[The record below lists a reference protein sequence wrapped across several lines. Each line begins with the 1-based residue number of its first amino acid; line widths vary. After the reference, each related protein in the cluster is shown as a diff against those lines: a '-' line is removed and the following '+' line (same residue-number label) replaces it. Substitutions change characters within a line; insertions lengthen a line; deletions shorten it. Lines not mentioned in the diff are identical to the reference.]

1 MTEKIKS
8 AIYCLKHP
16 ALQELCE
23 KCTHYDD
30 CDGDNYVKEYI
41 DLSIRS
47 LQAWDEVLQKL
58 EKDRDFFTSIDGEY
72 ARGMVFAT
80 SEAIDIINQHLAE
93 IEE

>member
-1 MTEKIKS
+1 MTEQIKS

-47 LQAWDEVLQKL
+47 LQAWSEVLQEL
-58 EKDRDFFTSIDGEY
+58 EEETEDLNLHYVMGIEK
-72 ARGMVFAT
+72 
-80 SEAIDIINQHLAE
+80 AIDIINRHLAE
-93 IEE
+93 IEEVR